1 MKRNALRGGGKRG
14 TLLVSGTLLCGAVSP
29 LQAGDFAYGLGY
41 VATHSDNI
49 TLVPTNARTDWIH
62 SLLAG
67 CAYQENTSELV
78 ARVLAQAEY
87 NDYQKH
93 TYANEPRYYL
103 DSSAVWT
110 ISPQRFFWTL
120 EDAARQALIN
130 STAVDT
136 PPNRVNVNV
145 LSTGPG
151 VVLRFSPVH
160 SLALDA
166 RAGDVYTGRVDAD
179 NKRFSGSAGWLYQAS
194 SVATYSMNYQ
204 TLNVKY
210 DNSTLNNDFMR
221 QDLFARAQYRPSRSQ
236 YVLDLGVTDLNRD
249 RGNDL
254 SGTLAR
260 LSWIRQLSSEST
272 FGISAGTELSD
283 TSTDILGASQILTA
297 PTVTPEQAA
306 TTAAQSEY
314 VITSDVYH
322 AKHEEIFY
330 TRRGGQFGFQFLA
343 SQRKF
348 NYETIVADSRK
359 ETGGRLQVD
368 FFYSAATTATLF
380 TTYTKTEFLNF
391 FRHDTDQYSGIR
403 FGYRLTRTISLGLEG
418 SRTQRTSTDSTVTF
432 VDNRVLFS
440 VLYSS
445 GPLFTP
451 VHGR

>member
-1 MKRNALRGGGKRG
+1 MKRNALRDGGKRG

-29 LQAGDFAYGLGY
+29 LQAGEFSYGLGY
-41 VATHSDNI
+41 VATYSDNI
-49 TLVPTNARTDWIH
+49 TRVPTNERSDWIH

-67 CAYQENTSELV
+67 CAYQENTTELV

-87 NDYQKH
+87 NHYQKH
-93 TYANEPRYYL
+93 TYDDEPRYYL

-136 PPNRVNVNV
+136 PPNRTNVNV

-151 VVLRFSPVH
+151 VVVRFSPVH

-166 RAGDVYTGRVDAD
+166 RASDVYTGQANAD
-179 NKRFSGSAGWLYQAS
+179 NKRFNGSAGWLYQAS
-194 SVATYSMNYQ
+194 SVATFSMNYQ
-204 TLNVKY
+204 TLTVRY
-210 DNSTLNNDFMR
+210 DDSTLNNDFMR
-221 QDLFARAQYRPSRSQ
+221 QDLFARVQYRPSRSE

-249 RGNDL
+249 RGDDL
-254 SGTLAR
+254 SGNLAR
-260 LSWIRQLSSEST
+260 LWWNRQLSPEST
-272 FGISAGTELSD
+272 FGISASTELSD
-283 TSTDILGASQILTA
+283 TSRDILEESQILTA
-297 PTVTPEQAA
+297 PTVAPEQAA
-306 TTAAQSEY
+306 TIAAQSLY

-322 AKHEEIFY
+322 AKQGVIFY
-330 TRRGGQFGFQFLA
+330 TRRSSQLGLRFQA
-343 SQRKF
+343 IQRKF
-348 NYETIVADSRK
+348 DYETIVTESRK
-359 ETGGRLQVD
+359 ETGGRLQID
-368 FFYSAATTATLF
+368 YFYSGAATATLF
-380 TTYTKTEFLNF
+380 TTYTTTDYLNF
-391 FRHDTDQYSGIR
+391 VRRDIDRYSGIH
-403 FGYRLTRTISLGLEG
+403 FGYRLTRSISLGLEG
-418 SRTQRTSTDSTVTF
+418 SRTDRTSTDPTAYY